1 MYAGYDPE
9 KHHEGTQIDHEDN
22 NCFSPLQ
29 EMESFSSPPESPS
42 ILSMPLNEYVNDES
56 PQTMSPRTSSSRRAL
71 QDLQYSATPL
81 TTLRVTSATK
91 RSFQDQSDGREAKM
105 RTFDQVNPTEQ
116 KSGRSKIPSPILP
129 QRNVTRKDSD
139 FAATNFSGV
148 KKPKVPY
155 NPKLN

>member
-1 MYAGYDPE
+1 MYVGCDPE

-42 ILSMPLNEYVNDES
+42 ILSMPPNEYVNDES
-56 PQTMSPRTSSSRRAL
+56 LQTMSPRTSSSRRAL
-71 QDLQYSATPL
+71 QELQYNATPL

-105 RTFDQVNPTEQ
+105 RKFDQVNSTEQ
-116 KSGRSKIPSPILP
+116 NSGRSKIPSPILP
-129 QRNVTRKDSD
+129 QRYVTRKDNA
-139 FAATNFSGV
+139 FAARNSSRV
-148 KKPKVPY
+148 KKPKVPCT
-155 NPKLN
+155 PS